1 MDSKIRFHNDLTS
14 RGDTVLIRL
23 WRGLW
28 SGIQEYF
35 VSRAALKY
43 TAGAGSNGRTVWI
56 LSYTPVCTEPRV
68 LRQAQALDRAG
79 WRVVVCGLAGRTAVP
94 SYWHF
99 VELPR
104 DIPGLQGGSR
114 IKDIGAFGLMRIARW
129 LGLAAAA
136 LGPFHGLRVLGAK
149 AYHAGVPNF
158 RWNRLALQRFAAAH
172 PELRADLVVAHD
184 YFTADAGVALSELFG
199 SKLTVDCHE
208 YARGQYM
215 HDRRWVLTKRP
226 YVRHLQDL
234 YLSRADAVTTVCE
247 GIAELL
253 NREQELKRPVRV
265 VRSVPF
271 FNSQPFRATG
281 ERITVMY
288 LGEIFY
294 MRGLH
299 KAIKSMP
306 LWRPEFHFVMQ
317 GNLDPRYGKELKRIA
332 AEYGVADRVHFRE
345 PVPFNQIVPSANMAD
360 IGYFVHKDLSPQKR
374 FVLPNKYFEYVMAGL
389 ALCVS
394 DLPEMARLV
403 NQFGFGRLV
412 RGYDERAI
420 ADVINSFDRA
430 SIDDMKRKSLA
441 AAQELNW
448 DVEQRRMLEFY
459 EEVLA

>member
-1 MDSKIRFHNDLTS
+1 MIGLLRRF
-14 RGDTVLIRL
+14 
-23 WRGLW
+23 W
-28 SGIQEYF
+28 SGIQDYF
-35 VSRAALKY
+35 VSRAALTY
-43 TAGAGSNGRTVWI
+43 RAGAAGDGRTVWI

-68 LRQAQALDRAG
+68 LRQAEAFDRAG
-79 WRVVVCGLAGRTAVP
+79 WRVVVCGFTGRTPVP
-94 SYWHF
+94 TFWHY
-99 VELPR
+99 VELPQDVAWKR
-104 DIPGLQGGSR
+104 GGNR
-114 IKDIGAFGLMRIARW
+114 FKDIGTFRIMQLGRW
-129 LGLAAAA
+129 VGLAVAA
-136 LGPFHGLRVLGAK
+136 LGPFHGVRVLGAK
-149 AYHAGVPNF
+149 AYHYSVPGF
-158 RWNRLALQRFAAAH
+158 RWNRLGLQRFAAAH

-184 YFTADAGVALSELFG
+184 YFTADAGAALAARFG
-199 SKLTVDCHE
+199 AKLAVDCHE

-226 YVRHLQDL
+226 YVRHLQDH
-234 YLSRADAVTTVCE
+234 YLARADAVTTVCE

-271 FNSQPFRATG
+271 LNAQPFRPTG
-281 ERITVMY
+281 DRITVLY

-317 GNLDPRYGKELKRIA
+317 GNLDPAYGKELKRIA
-332 AEYGVADRVHFRE
+332 AECGVADRVHFRE
-345 PVPFNQIVPSANMAD
+345 PVPFDQIVPSANAAD
-360 IGYFVHKDLSPQKR
+360 VGYFVHKDLSPQKR

-412 RGYDERAI
+412 RGYDEQAI

-430 SIDDMKRKSLA
+430 TIDEMKRKSLA